1 MDNPKLRRGL
11 DKLTSSLNQIGD
23 TFEKA
28 FEVLF
33 LLLSKSFRFFILL
46 VELLPCFSRMA
57 EHSLRT
63 KQLISSRKHENFKP
77 DEEELV
83 VKMRIRINLMELV
96 AHGKSLQ
103 SSQCS

>member
-1 MDNPKLRRGL
+1 
-11 DKLTSSLNQIGD
+11 
-23 TFEKA
+23 
-28 FEVLF
+28 
-33 LLLSKSFRFFILL
+33 
-46 VELLPCFSRMA
+46 MA

-96 AHGKSLQ
+96 AHGRSLQ

>member
-28 FEVLF
+28 FEVFLF
-33 LLLSKSFRFFILL
+33 LCHSAFSFFWLNCFRS
-46 VELLPCFSRMA
+46 VPCFSRMA
-57 EHSLRT
+57 EHSLGT
-63 KQLISSRKHENFKP
+63 KQLISSRKLENFKP

-83 VKMRIRINLMELV
+83 VKMRIKINLME
-96 AHGKSLQ
+96 
-103 SSQCS
+103 